1 MKKRQLRALFVLLA
15 LVLLVPLGLLVRSAF
30 EGVRL
35 ERDFR
40 HRIVAQGMIAE
51 MERELTAFLAQEE
64 VRPYEHYRYFYVR
77 PGAFELEVSPLAEL
91 PAERFVLGHFQVE
104 PDGGITSP
112 HVPRDPEQAAS
123 RSGWVARAEVEERV
137 REMARSLVG
146 FWDSDSE
153 LRDQSPDS
161 SDDEYGGQEPPPGST
176 VEITK
181 HKKSEL
187 PTGGG
192 RSDRELQSKEAAP
205 FRVLENLSSGA
216 ELRQERLAKVQSSDA
231 SNVYNFSQSA
241 ENNAILQR
249 SSAGSGQ
256 DLEAAESDELGAA
269 IEEVLQTRA
278 NATIEV
284 RQEPMVSRTSDN
296 GRLVLYRTVLVG
308 GQAYRQGL
316 VLDQRELIG
325 WLTERVLSVPEV
337 TTTLALSEA
346 TSMAS
351 SDLGG
356 DTLDSS
362 YSFLHRF
369 AEPFGSVS
377 ATLTLSNL
385 PATRA
390 ASTLFLLSAIVALA
404 STVGLFAL
412 YRAVEVSLSYA
423 ERRNNF
429 VSAVTHELKTP
440 LTAIR
445 MYGEMLRDG
454 LVGDAGKRQRYY
466 QLVTA
471 ESERL
476 SRLLDNVLEL
486 SRLENGRRQSS
497 SAVGDPSAVIREA
510 VDVLRPHASSE
521 GYRLE
526 VDIEDDLPDTRFDRD
541 GLKQVI
547 FNLVDNAMKYSGGGD
562 ALEIEIRCRRDPNA
576 ASGDGLLI
584 SVADCGPGVAP
595 EHLKRIF
602 EPFYRP
608 EDELTRQ
615 SKGTGI
621 GLALVR
627 GLVEEMGGRV
637 SGRNRR
643 SGGFE
648 VSIQLPA

>member
-1 MKKRQLRALFVLLA
+1 MKKRQLRALFVMLA
-15 LVLLVPLGLLVRSAF
+15 LVLLLPLGLLVRSAF

-40 HRIVAQGMIAE
+40 HRIVAQGMITE
-51 MERELTAFLAQEE
+51 MERELTAFLEREE
-64 VRPYEHYRYFYVR
+64 VRPYEHYRYFFVR

-91 PAERFVLGHFQVE
+91 PSERFVLGHFQVE
-104 PDGGITSP
+104 PDGSVTSP
-112 HVPRDPEQAAS
+112 HRPRDPDQAAS
-123 RSGWVARAEVEERV
+123 RSGWVARPEIDERLQ
-137 REMARSLVG
+137 EIEASLLG
-146 FWDSDSE
+146 FWESDSE
-153 LRDQSPDS
+153 QQDQTPVT
-161 SDDEYGGQEPPPGST
+161 SDDEYGGLEQAPGST

-181 HKKSEL
+181 LKKSEL
-187 PTGGG
+187 PAGGG
-192 RSDRELQSKEAAP
+192 RSDRALQSKEAAP

-216 ELRQERLAKVQSSDA
+216 EARQKRLAKVQSSDA

-241 ENNAILQR
+241 ENNAILRR
-249 SSAGSGQ
+249 SAAGGDQ
-256 DLEAAESDELGAA
+256 DLVGAESDEVGAA

-284 RQEPMVSRTSDN
+284 RQEPMVSRTSDD

-308 GQAYRQGL
+308 NQAYRQGL

-337 TTTLALSEA
+337 TTTLALRE
-346 TSMAS
+346 AS
-351 SDLGG
+351 SSGG
-356 DTLDSS
+356 SEPVLDSTESS

-385 PATRA
+385 PTTRA

-412 YRAVEVSLSYA
+412 YRTVEVSLSYA

-454 LVGDAGKRQRYY
+454 LVGDADKRQRYY

-486 SRLENGRRQSS
+486 SRLEKGRRQSS
-497 SAVGDPSAVIREA
+497 SVVGDPSDVIREA

-526 VDIEDDLPDTRFDRD
+526 VDIEDNLPHARFDRD
-541 GLKQVI
+541 GLKQII

-562 ALEIEIRCRRDPNA
+562 ALEVEIRCRRDPDD
-576 ASGDGLLI
+576 ASGAGLLI
-584 SVADCGPGVAP
+584 SVADSGPGVAP

-637 SGRNRR
+637 SGRNRP